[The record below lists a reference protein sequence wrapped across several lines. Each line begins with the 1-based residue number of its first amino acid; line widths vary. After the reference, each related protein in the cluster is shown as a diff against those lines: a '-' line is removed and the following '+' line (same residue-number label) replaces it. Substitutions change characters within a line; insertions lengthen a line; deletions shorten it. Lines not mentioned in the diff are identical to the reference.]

1 MLAPLVEQLI
11 ATLTPPLTLDVV
23 IDGVAVFD
31 TLTVLEAASLLR
43 YPLATA
49 IALTVEEAAVRVNAP
64 VYCALDVVG
73 AEPLVV

>member
-43 YPLATA
+43 
-49 IALTVEEAAVRVNAP
+49 
-64 VYCALDVVG
+64 
-73 AEPLVV
+73 